1 MKNHRTLVTPP
12 TRGRRLRCTV
22 PLLRGAA
29 SLSGGAKGIG
39 TSPGAV
45 APDDRSRSPF
55 PDGKSLG
62 TSGPGHHA
70 AVGRPIGEC
79 LVIDVADRTAGA
91 TTIVCLLI
99 TIQRVR

>member
-12 TRGRRLRCTV
+12 APGRRLRCTV
-22 PLLRGAA
+22 PLLRARRRLAA
-29 SLSGGAKGIG
+29 ALKASAPAPARSHLTTGRGRH
-39 TSPGAV
+39 SPA
-45 APDDRSRSPF
+45 ARAWAR
-55 PDGKSLG
+55 
-62 TSGPGHHA
+62 SGPGHHA

-79 LVIDVADRTAGA
+79 LAIDVADRTAGA